1 MWWSMELKN
10 TSKPARLQ
18 RDFDSVSQVFSSLG
32 AITDSAAIVDC
43 YRLGQFRVAGAT
55 VRLLASIRLFVEL
68 LRFLIDRFNSFS
80 SFSSLAL

>member
-43 YRLGQFRVAGAT
+43 CLGQFRVAGAT